1 MRKIILVL
9 LLALVPA
16 TGAFASCTDNPADCN
31 LPPPPPPGNPSNIP
45 EPEILS
51 LLGLGALGFLTT
63 RLIKK

>member
-31 LPPPPPPGNPSNIP
+31 LPPPGNPSNIP